1 MFGFIYHALQ
11 EENSKLNV
19 FKLTGNTIVKSDWL
33 AKIVQCLTETRHADD
48 RVSIALFDIDWSSV
62 VSSRVILAAI
72 WIKVNLYQQ
81 NVASITLLALA

>member
-1 MFGFIYHALQ
+1 MFGFIYHPLQ

-19 FKLTGNTIVKSDWL
+19 FKLTGNTIVKNDWL
-33 AKIVQCLTETRHADD
+33 VKIVKCLTETRHADD